1 MTTPTRIKT
10 LTQELDSLRDRIEL
24 TLTKSL
30 KGLVLKSEY
39 DLVMD
44 ALRKA
49 DKQIKGMA
57 TREEYE
63 KLGGDATCLSIEY
76 DKLKASLT
84 STLEL
89 LKRLPHSPVC
99 QSITARDIYQIGIG
113 KCTCGL
119 TAKINELEELVNE

>member
-1 MTTPTRIKT
+1 MTTSTRIKT

-30 KGLVLKSEY
+30 KGMVLKSEY

-49 DKQIKGMA
+49 DKQIKEMV

-63 KLGGDATCLSIEY
+63 AIQNDNMQLR
-76 DKLKASLT
+76 KAL
-84 STLEL
+84 
-89 LKRLPHSPVC
+89 H
-99 QSITARDIYQIGIG
+99 D
-113 KCTCGL
+113 
-119 TAKINELEELVNE
+119 EELS